1 MNKKSFTLHDL
12 PQDERP
18 RERLKK
24 VGVDNL
30 SIQELLALV
39 IEKGGKKGNVLTIA
53 QNLLARFGNLNK
65 IKEASV
71 EELQEIE
78 GIGFATACKLKA
90 ALKLGEK
97 ALTKYKRYGYKITS
111 PEDVFQLLKN
121 EIGGKKKE
129 HFRILSLTT
138 RKKLISIDNISTG
151 TLDSSIAHPREIFQ
165 PAIQDSAASVIL
177 VHNHPSGDPTP
188 SEYDIILTER
198 LIKVGKVLGIK
209 VDDHVIITD
218 ESFVSLRSEEETSEL
233 WGQVRSK
240 H

>member
-1 MNKKSFTLHDL
+1 MTEKSFTLHDL
-12 PQDERP
+12 PQEERP
-18 RERLKK
+18 RERLKR

-53 QNLLARFGNLNK
+53 QNLLAKFGNLNE
-65 IKEASV
+65 IKEASI
-71 EELQEIE
+71 EELKEVD

-97 ALTKYKRYGYKITS
+97 ALTKHKRYGHKITS

-121 EIGGKKKE
+121 EIGNKKKE

-138 RKKLISIDNISTG
+138 RKQLINIDKVSTG
-151 TLDSSIAHPREIFQ
+151 SLDSSIAHPREVFQ
-165 PAIQDSAASVIL
+165 PAIENSAASIIL

-188 SEYDIILTER
+188 SNDDIKLTER
-198 LIKVGKVLGIK
+198 LIEAGKLLGID

-218 ESFVSLRSEEETSEL
+218 ESFVSLRSEPKTSKL
-233 WGQVRSK
+233 WR
-240 H
+240 